1 MCKKVVCIN
10 QNMVILK
17 RSKVSMFSS
26 SIIFSKCKPNRNN
39 KLYVLHGKNIILLTE
54 DGGNGSVHG
63 MIFLG
68 KFEGEQSVGKIE
80 TGI

>member
-39 KLYVLHGKNIILLTE
+39 KLHVLFKTDMDALKM
-54 DGGNGSVHG
+54 DGMLKGWQKYWG
-63 MIFLG
+63 F
-68 KFEGEQSVGKIE
+68 
-80 TGI
+80 

>member
-39 KLYVLHGKNIILLTE
+39 KLYVLFKIDMDVLKMY
-54 DGGNGSVHG
+54 G
-63 MIFLG
+63 MLKGWQKCCGF
-68 KFEGEQSVGKIE
+68 
-80 TGI
+80 